1 MNQRKFQNLQRRA
14 LALTIARDYFVN
26 NAPDNVI
33 ANIVSEELSLIIDK
47 ISDKLLLDEEEE
59 AERFTTALLAAR
71 GVWAED
77 KQVD

>member
-14 LALTIARDYFVN
+14 LALTIARDYFTT

-33 ANIVSEELSLIIDK
+33 ANIVSEELSLLIDK
-47 ISDKLLLDEEEE
+47 ISDKLLLDEEQE

-71 GVWAED
+71 GVWAEGER
-77 KQVD
+77 VD